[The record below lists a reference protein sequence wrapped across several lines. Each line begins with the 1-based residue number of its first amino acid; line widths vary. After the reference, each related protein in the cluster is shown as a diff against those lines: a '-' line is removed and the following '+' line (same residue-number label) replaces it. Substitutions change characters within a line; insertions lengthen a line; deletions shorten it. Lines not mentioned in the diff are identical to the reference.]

1 MHSSRVSRHKQT
13 LDASSE
19 PRDRTKTLRVPP
31 LRQNRAASCP
41 RPPQNGGLSEVSCER
56 RTRSSST
63 APRPDGLK
71 GKRGLHAQWRE
82 GSEGPGQRGRG
93 GVPTQKKLAIQSHK
107 AFTVIPPDPKKRRDI
122 QKKADA
128 ELAALEELR
137 LSRAMAYVTIQP
149 SRVGGRMSLEAVRLR
164 QQQEMMQTKRK
175 PIRKQVVEQTHVLTG

>member
-122 QKKADA
+122 QK
-128 ELAALEELR
+128 R
-137 LSRAMAYVTIQP
+137 
-149 SRVGGRMSLEAVRLR
+149 GRMSLEAVRLR